1 MSEQKHP
8 KFGDRIRGIYAGES
22 NPQRDG
28 YFVRVI
34 RRTGRMNH
42 GTYYECTDGNGNFWQ
57 YPAEFTERLPNADHA
72 ARVAELEHRL
82 ANCDADLHAMQ
93 QAKDRAERMHADYLA
108 CEEPAAVSDPDLIA
122 LLPVW
127 AGKWI
132 NDLKAASA
140 QHMLQALNNGQ
151 SARLQRE
158 RADRAERRLG
168 ALQAFAR
175 DVMTSWPEGDVDGG
189 ALQDYAEK
197 HGLIVPQ
204 EAIESCGDDCV
215 CADYGQF
222 PMTCYR
228 KTELLTGQPA

>member
-1 MSEQKHP
+1 MSELAKCP
-8 KFGDRIRGIYAGES
+8 CGAIAGMRTDADSDGFGRFVFIECGKCGLRSRGKYFSKGNDCPMIRQEA
-22 NPQRDG
+22 RDEWNET
-28 YFVRVI
+28 F
-34 RRTGRMNH
+34 
-42 GTYYECTDGNGNFWQ
+42 
-57 YPAEFTERLPNADHA
+57 ADHA

-215 CADYGQF
+215 CAYYGQF